1 MQIKLMLL
9 LQLKGLSLSNSDVI
23 KKVHNGFS
31 RFDIYNLLTTQVFCK
46 MLGHLKK
53 LFICL
58 Y

>member
-1 MQIKLMLL
+1 MLL